1 MNELAETQIG
11 NGGEKLNEPLLSQN
25 KRMPDIDGDLNSA
38 VSHNVDNIKS
48 ACADIRDAGERV
60 GRIEEFAQPCV
71 KLLSKDG
78 VAVAS
83 AQGSPSDFL
92 SKVNGPVDKY
102 LCKLDGPLKERVDM
116 NGLLSKENFKRA
128 EACDEAVVKCSAK
141 EESKSVLEYSSST
154 PVSSRQSSKNKNK
167 EACSSGTLT

>member
-1 MNELAETQIG
+1 MNELAETQTG
-11 NGGEKLNEPLLSQN
+11 TGGEKLNEPLLSQN

-48 ACADIRDAGERV
+48 ACADSRDAGGRV
-60 GRIEEFAQPCV
+60 GRIEVFSQPCV

-92 SKVNGPVDKY
+92 SK
-102 LCKLDGPLKERVDM
+102 
-116 NGLLSKENFKRA
+116 SKWP
-128 EACDEAVVKCSAK
+128 C
-141 EESKSVLEYSSST
+141 
-154 PVSSRQSSKNKNK
+154 
-167 EACSSGTLT
+167 G